1 MWSSS
6 TTSPRSLSPRTG
18 RRAATDRG
26 PHVGLRRVDVRA
38 LDDSALTVHFGRT
51 RHPATDLPS
60 AGQEAPPRH
69 ANRTVSAAVGRN
81 RPRTRHCRHGLD
93 ARQAVLQSRGLGRAV
108 VFRFVGIR
116 ARVRLGRWLP
126 PRMPIDQ
133 HLLVLFTLATV
144 VAMVTPGPD
153 MLFVLGCGMRG
164 GPRAG
169 LLATAGV
176 ATSEAIH
183 VIVAAAGLAALFAAV
198 PVAFTVVRTLG
209 AAYLVYLGVQ
219 AIRHRGR
226 TAVGEPVAGGMSGRR
241 AYLTGMAT
249 NLLNPKMVTFT
260 IAFLPQFVDPDLGQ
274 VWLQFAILGAILIAL
289 EFLVDGAVGVLAGR
303 IGGWLRRRHAAR
315 RRIDVATGGVFIG
328 LGVRLAVER

>member
-1 MWSSS
+1 
-6 TTSPRSLSPRTG
+6 
-18 RRAATDRG
+18 
-26 PHVGLRRVDVRA
+26 
-38 LDDSALTVHFGRT
+38 
-51 RHPATDLPS
+51 
-60 AGQEAPPRH
+60 
-69 ANRTVSAAVGRN
+69 
-81 RPRTRHCRHGLD
+81 
-93 ARQAVLQSRGLGRAV
+93 
-108 VFRFVGIR
+108 
-116 ARVRLGRWLP
+116 
-126 PRMPIDQ
+126 MPIDQ
-133 HLLVLFTLATV
+133 HLLVLFTLTTV
-144 VAMVTPGPD
+144 VAMITPGPD

-176 ATSEAIH
+176 ATSEAVH
-183 VIVAAAGLAALFAAV
+183 VVVAAAGLAALFAAV
-198 PVAFTVVRTLG
+198 PVAFTVVRTVG

-226 TAVGEPVAGGMSGRR
+226 AVVGEEVTGGMSGRR
-241 AYLTGMAT
+241 AFLTGMAT

-260 IAFLPQFVDPDLGQ
+260 IAFLPQFIDPDLGR